1 MRLTRGTDI
10 ALRVLMVAAAR
21 QRLSTV
27 DELAELMAVPRN
39 HLAKVVQR
47 LARLGLLVTV
57 RGRTGGLRIA
67 PEALTWSVGR
77 VVREFEGQDE
87 VVDCEHPPCPLRG
100 ACRLRG
106 ALRRAHDAFLA
117 ELDAVPL
124 HSLVSPPIADLVT
137 ADPVPADR
145 PAADVASGDRPHRLP
160 LV

>member
-10 ALRVLMVAAAR
+10 ALRVLMLTATR
-21 QRLSTV
+21 SGLSTV
-27 DELAELMAVPRN
+27 DGLAEVLAVPRN

-57 RGRTGGLRIA
+57 RGRSGGLRIA
-67 PEALTWSVGR
+67 PEALTWSVGQ
-77 VVREFEGQDE
+77 VVRDFEGDGE
-87 VVDCEHPPCPLRG
+87 VVACDHPPCPLRG
-100 ACRLRG
+100 ACRLRS

-124 HSLVSPPIADLVT
+124 HSLVGPPTADLL
-137 ADPVPADR
+137 
-145 PAADVASGDRPHRLP
+145 HRLP